1 MQRATP
7 ATERL
12 QRDAFVPPPE
22 RGLGP
27 AATLAI
33 LVHLAL
39 LLCLSWVVKW
49 RDQPVIITAQAELW
63 AKLPLQTEPEPEPP
77 PPPAEPEPR
86 PEPEPP
92 PPPPPPVPA
101 KAKAEPAKPA
111 PKAEPAPPPK
121 LINEKSTAA
130 DIAEQKKK
138 ATKLT
143 DQGEKLAQEAEIA
156 RKQKE
161 KDEAEAARKQ
171 KERDEAEA
179 AARKQKEKE
188 DAEAAARKQKERD
201 EAEAAARKQKEKD
214 EAEAAR
220 KQKEKDDA
228 EAARKQREKEEAEA
242 AVRKQKE
249 KEEAARKERERQRK
263 DQEDRIKKMA
273 RELEIKDQTE
283 DLKKRIL
290 KNADLEI
297 STIDSTSKLVA
308 KISDK
313 YAASI
318 QAAIRPNITFD
329 ANSVNGNPAVEIQVG
344 LAADGAIVSITT
356 VKSSGMKTWDT
367 AATRALEKTERLPKD
382 ETGRVPPTLLITL
395 RPRER

>member
-49 RDQPVIITAQAELW
+49 RDQPVIIAAQAELW
-63 AKLPLQTEPEPEPP
+63 AKLPLQTEPEPVPVPP
-77 PPPAEPEPR
+77 PPPAEPAPK
-86 PEPEPP
+86 PAPP
-92 PPPPPPVPA
+92 PPPPEPA
-101 KAKAEPAKPA
+101 TATAEPANPA
-111 PKAEPAPPPK
+111 PTADPTPPPK

-161 KDEAEAARKQ
+161 
-171 KERDEAEA
+171 RDEAEA
-179 AARKQKEKE
+179 AARKQKERDE
-188 DAEAAARKQKERD
+188 AEAAARKQKERD

-214 EAEAAR
+214 EAEAAARKQKEREEAEAAR

-263 DQEDRIKKMA
+263 EQEDRIKKMA

-297 STIDSTSKLVA
+297 STVDSTSKLVA

-356 VKSSGMKTWDT
+356 VKSSGMKSWDT